1 MQLTFER
8 GSAERPRGHA
18 LVYFQSSG
26 DPDAVLATYVV
37 VPPISMDL
45 AKYVPPMFAS
55 QMSGLIPS
63 GPSVF
68 PLPPLPER
76 VESLAQIRR
85 FAAARDDDVIGGGSI
100 DSDDMQRLLVSVTEI
115 AGEYGRLYAAYMA
128 RLPVEEPE
136 TQEALPSVD
145 VDELFLSVMSDM
157 EKVGRIA
164 KLTGTVRYAVEG
176 SDGALLSETVVEIE
190 RIGRHLGDQYRVADL
205 VGAAQ
210 QPTADA
216 GRLTELL
223 LKRCYK
229 LAAEE
234 YADVQAIEAEIENF
248 RQSS

>member
-8 GSAERPRGHA
+8 GSADRPRGHA
-18 LVYFQSSG
+18 LVYFQSSNE
-26 DPDAVLATYVV
+26 PDAVLATYVV

-76 VESLAQIRR
+76 VDSLDQVRR
-85 FAAARDDDVIGGGSI
+85 FAVARDDDVIVGGSI
-100 DSDDMQRLLVSVTEI
+100 DSTDMQRLLMTVSEI
-115 AGEYGRLYAAYMA
+115 GGEYARLYTECMA

-136 TQEALPSVD
+136 PQEALPSVD

-190 RIGRHLGDQYRVADL
+190 RIGRHLGDQYRVPDL
-205 VGAAQ
+205 VRAAQ

-223 LKRCYK
+223 VQRCYK

-234 YADVQAIEAEIENF
+234 YGEVRAIEAEIERV
-248 RQSS
+248 RQGN

>member
-8 GSAERPRGHA
+8 GSADRPRGHA
-18 LVYFQSSG
+18 LVYFQSSD
-26 DPDAVLATYVV
+26 DPEAVLATYVV

-63 GPSVF
+63 GPTVF

-76 VESLAQIRR
+76 VESLAQVRR
-85 FAAARDDDVIGGGSI
+85 FAGARDDDVIVGGSI
-100 DSDDMQRLLVSVTEI
+100 DSADMQRLLMTVTEI
-115 AGEYGRLYAAYMA
+115 AGEYGRLYTAFMTH
-128 RLPVEEPE
+128 LPVEEPE
-136 TQEALPSVD
+136 QTEALPAVD

-176 SDGALLSETVVEIE
+176 SDGALLAETTVEIE
-190 RIGRHLGDQYRVADL
+190 RIGRHLGDQYRVSDL
-205 VGAAQ
+205 VEAAQ

-223 LKRCYK
+223 LQRCYK

-234 YADVQAIEAEIENF
+234 YADVRAIEAEIEAL
-248 RQSS
+248 RQAG